1 MPGRVFH
8 RVDVQGELAGINA
21 VDEATKRASHPIA
34 RVTEASAAG
43 HVRTSS
49 ANACLLV
56 NSLDLSRIELES
68 LCGLATKDEHISVV
82 QLDTGNRLRSDKLH
96 VVHLEL
102 GPLLAGHRRPIVAVA
117 PITLV
122 N

>member
-1 MPGRVFH
+1 
-8 RVDVQGELAGINA
+8 
-21 VDEATKRASHPIA
+21 
-34 RVTEASAAG
+34 
-43 HVRTSS
+43 
-49 ANACLLV
+49 
-56 NSLDLSRIELES
+56 LDLSRIELES
-68 LCGLATKDEHISVV
+68 LCGLSTKDEHISVV
-82 QLDTGNRLRSDKLH
+82 QLDTGNRLRSDELH